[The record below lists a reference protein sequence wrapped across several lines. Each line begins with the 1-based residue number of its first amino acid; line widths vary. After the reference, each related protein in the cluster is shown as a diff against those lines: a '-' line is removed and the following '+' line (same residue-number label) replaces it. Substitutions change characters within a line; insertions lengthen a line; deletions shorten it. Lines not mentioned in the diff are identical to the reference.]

1 MHRDKESALWHGFSS
16 AMPARIKPRSVRSIT
31 AFALPATRQAQT
43 EGISRR
49 AAARVCAPP
58 EPALG
63 CRAGFAPAARGVYA
77 RGPGRRGL
85 VVSGWDGAQVLLPG
99 RELCW
104 GVLRPCRGD
113 PDAPG
118 TQAVDRGPAARL

>member
-1 MHRDKESALWHGFSS
+1 GRSS
-16 AMPARIKPRSVRSIT
+16 PRAAHTWVCAAT
-31 AFALPATRQAQT
+31 AFALPGTRPAKT
-43 EGISRR
+43 EGVSWY

-63 CRAGFAPAARGVYA
+63 CRAGLAPAARGGYA

-99 RELCW
+99 RELCR
-104 GVLRPCRGD
+104 GVLRPRRGD

-118 TQAVDRGPAARL
+118 TQAVDRGPAARLGV